1 MRTLKTNNTEE
12 KSEKTLKRPIVEL
25 AKETAQVVTALM
37 NATTSL
43 HKLHLQVTGAGSFAQ
58 HLALNELYDTMHDH
72 ADTLA
77 EGFQGASETLLK
89 YENDAPIVLNSVKE
103 AIVYLR
109 ELTEE
114 IIELQS
120 IMPYSEIVNNL
131 DLVKDS
137 INTAKYKLIFLS

>member
-89 YENDAPIVLNSVKE
+89 YENDATIVLNSVKE

>member
-1 MRTLKTNNTEE
+1 MRNLKITDPEE
-12 KSEKTLKRPIVEL
+12 HTGRTLKRPNTEL
-25 AKETAQVVTALM
+25 AEETAQVVTALM
-37 NATTSL
+37 NAATSL
-43 HKLHLQVTGAGSFAQ
+43 HKLHLQITGNGSFAQ
-58 HLALNELYDTMHDH
+58 HIALNDLYDTMHGH

-89 YENDAPIVLNSVKE
+89 YENDTPVVLNTVKA
-103 AIVYLR
+103 AIIYLR
-109 ELTEE
+109 QLNEE
-114 IIELQS
+114 VTELQS

>member
-1 MRTLKTNNTEE
+1 MRNLKINDPETH
-12 KSEKTLKRPIVEL
+12 SGRSLKRPGDEL
-25 AKETAQVVTALM
+25 AQETAQVVTSLM
-37 NATTSL
+37 NAATSL
-43 HKLHLQVTGAGSFAQ
+43 HKLHLQITGNGSYAQ
-58 HLALNELYDTMHDH
+58 HVALNDLYDTMHGH

-89 YENDAPIVLNSVKE
+89 YENDTPVVLNSVKA

-109 ELTEE
+109 QLTEE
-114 IIELQS
+114 VTELQS

-131 DLVKDS
+131 DIVKDS

>member
-1 MRTLKTNNTEE
+1 MRALKTTNTEE
-12 KSEKTLKRPIVEL
+12 KSEKTLKRPNAEL
-25 AKETAQVVTALM
+25 AQETAQVVTALM
-37 NATTSL
+37 NAATSL
-43 HKLHLQVTGAGSFAQ
+43 HKLHLQVTGVGSYAQ
-58 HLALNELYDTMHDH
+58 HIALNELYDVMHGY

-103 AIVYLR
+103 AIVYLK

-114 IIELQS
+114 VVELQS

-137 INTAKYKLIFLS
+137 INSAKYKLIFLS

>member
-1 MRTLKTNNTEE
+1 
-12 KSEKTLKRPIVEL
+12 
-25 AKETAQVVTALM
+25 
-37 NATTSL
+37 
-43 HKLHLQVTGAGSFAQ
+43 
-58 HLALNELYDTMHDH
+58 MHGH

-89 YENDAPIVLNSVKE
+89 YENDAPVVLNNVKE
-103 AIVYLR
+103 AIIYLK

-114 IIELQS
+114 VTELQS

-137 INTAKYKLIFLS
+137 INSAKYKLIFLS

>member
-1 MRTLKTNNTEE
+1 MRALKTNNTEE
-12 KSEKTLKRPIVEL
+12 KSEKTLKRPNAEL
-25 AKETAQVVTALM
+25 GQETAQVVTALM
-37 NATTSL
+37 NAATSL
-43 HKLHLQVTGAGSFAQ
+43 HKLHLQVTGVGSYAQ
-58 HLALNELYDTMHDH
+58 HIALNELYDTMHGH

-103 AIVYLR
+103 AIAYLR

-114 IIELQS
+114 VVELQS

-137 INTAKYKLIFLS
+137 INSAKYKLIFLS

>member
-12 KSEKTLKRPIVEL
+12 KSEKTLKRPVVEL

>member
-1 MRTLKTNNTEE
+1 MRALKTNNTEE
-12 KSEKTLKRPIVEL
+12 KSEKTLKRPNAEL
-25 AKETAQVVTALM
+25 GQETAQVVTALM
-37 NATTSL
+37 NAATSL
-43 HKLHLQVTGAGSFAQ
+43 HKLHLQVTGVGSYAQ
-58 HLALNELYDTMHDH
+58 HIALNELYDVMHGH

-103 AIVYLR
+103 AIAYLR

-114 IIELQS
+114 VVELQS

-137 INTAKYKLIFLS
+137 INSAKYKLIFLS